1 MKAKIGYLWSFCVY
15 ITDKA
20 KSSDDDYV
28 EAIVCQESD
37 IQENE

>member
-1 MKAKIGYLWSFCVY
+1 MELFFFCLFSG
-15 ITDKA
+15 KM
-20 KSSDDDYV
+20 KSSNDDYV